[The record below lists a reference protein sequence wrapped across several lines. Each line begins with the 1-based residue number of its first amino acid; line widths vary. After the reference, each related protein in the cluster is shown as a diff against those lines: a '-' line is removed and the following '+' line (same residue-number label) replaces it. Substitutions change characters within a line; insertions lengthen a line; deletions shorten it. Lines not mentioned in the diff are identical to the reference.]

1 MACIAGMVSLCL
13 NITSQ
18 TANSCGISGTEHT
31 IISFMSEFI
40 KLRDNYSVFA
50 GDFHFNCQLSVVLQL
65 HKISLCV

>member
-1 MACIAGMVSLCL
+1 MYCSYGIIVSQYYFTNCY
-13 NITSQ
+13 
-18 TANSCGISGTEHT
+18 SCGISGTEHT